1 MPHTLSDLTY
11 YRADLRRIAPLTRE
25 EEALLVGQLR
35 LARQGLLPAQLTR
48 QARQRLVEGNQPLV
62 VYLARRY
69 HASFRRLD
77 LEDLIQEGNLALLQ
91 ATERCPYRGET
102 FSGYASL
109 AIREGFAYARC
120 HDWPIYLSRD
130 VLAGLYQRGE
140 MKDNALLH
148 ACSLDHP
155 VQEGEDRAPL
165 AETLA
170 APPMLLAPNMEDAAK
185 TRLVEM
191 LLAGLTEQQRQVLR
205 LRFGLD
211 PADQREYPLAEIAE
225 RLDLPETNVSQTLKR
240 ALAACRRLYAQQ
252 VRQQGQGR
260 SPHAPYRYQEACNER
275 MAHKRLEQFQKL
287 EEAAATLRAQG
298 KHIGAKRLAALAH
311 VDDRVAREYVR
322 TYRDEA
328 YEQMQHQA
336 EQQRLEEA
344 YASLEAQGMPMT
356 LDRLCQLASVGVK
369 TASVFLQAKAGN
381 DRERLAAAY
390 AQLQGLK
397 KIGRRRLAQAAQV
410 SEHRAELFLR
420 ERQAVCAGRP
430 TP

>member
-1 MPHTLSDLTY
+1 MPHTLSDLVY

-35 LARQGLLPAQLTR
+35 LARQGLLPAQLAR
-48 QARQRLVEGNQPLV
+48 QARQRLVEGNQSLV
-62 VYLARRY
+62 VFLARKY

-77 LEDLIQEGNLALLQ
+77 LEDLIQEGNLALVQ

-120 HDWPIYLSRD
+120 HDWPIYLSRE

-140 MKDNALLH
+140 LNDHPLLH

-155 VQEGEDRAPL
+155 VQQGEDQAPL
-165 AETLA
+165 AETIA
-170 APPMLLAPNMEDAAK
+170 APPLLLTSNMDDAAK

-191 LLAGLTEQQRQVLR
+191 LLEGLTEQQRQVLR

-225 RLDLPETNVSQTLKR
+225 RLKLPETNVSQTLKR

-252 VRQQGQGR
+252 GQGS
-260 SPHAPYRYQEACNER
+260 SPRTPYRYQEARDER

-287 EEAAATLRAQG
+287 EEAALALRAQG
-298 KHIGAKRLAALAH
+298 KPIGAKRLAALAH
-311 VDDRVAREYVR
+311 VDDRVAAEYVR
-322 TYRDEA
+322 THRDEA
-328 YEQMQHQA
+328 YERVQQQA
-336 EQQRLEEA
+336 EQEWLEEA
-344 YASLEAQGMPMT
+344 SAL
-356 LDRLCQLASVGVK
+356 
-369 TASVFLQAKAGN
+369 
-381 DRERLAAAY
+381 
-390 AQLQGLK
+390 
-397 KIGRRRLAQAAQV
+397 
-410 SEHRAELFLR
+410 
-420 ERQAVCAGRP
+420 
-430 TP
+430 

>member
-1 MPHTLSDLTY
+1 MPHTLSDLVY

-35 LARQGLLPAQLTR
+35 LARQGLLPAQLAR
-48 QARQRLVEGNQPLV
+48 QARQRLVEGNQSLV
-62 VYLARRY
+62 IYLARKY

-77 LEDLIQEGNLALLQ
+77 LEDLIQEGNLALVQ

-130 VLAGLYQRGE
+130 VLSGFHQRGE
-140 MKDNALLH
+140 IEDNALLH

-170 APPMLLAPNMEDAAK
+170 APPTLLAPNMDDAAK

-225 RLDLPETNVSQTLKR
+225 RLNLPETNVSQALKR

-252 VRQQGQGR
+252 GQGR
-260 SPHAPYRYQEACNER
+260 SPRAPHRYQEARDER

-287 EEAAATLRAQG
+287 EEAALALRAQER
-298 KHIGAKRLAALAH
+298 HLGAKRLAALAH

-322 TYRDEA
+322 THRDET
-328 YEQMQHQA
+328 YEQVQHQA
-336 EQQRLEEA
+336 EQQRLAEA
-344 YASLEAQGMPMT
+344 YASLEAEGIPQT
-356 LDRLCQLASVGVK
+356 LDRLCQRASVGVK
-369 TASVFLQAKAGN
+369 SASVFLQAKAGN
-381 DRERLAAAY
+381 NRERLAAAY
-390 AQLQGLK
+390 AQLQGQGLN

-420 ERQAVCAGRP
+420 ERQAACAG
-430 TP
+430 TPH

>member
-1 MPHTLSDLTY
+1 MPHMLSDLVY

-25 EEALLVGQLR
+25 EESLLVGQLR
-35 LARQGLLPAQLTR
+35 LARQGLLPAQLAR
-48 QARQRLVEGNQPLV
+48 RARQRLVEGNQPLV
-62 VYLARRY
+62 VYLARKY

-77 LEDLIQEGNLALLQ
+77 LEDLIQEGNLALVQ

-130 VLAGLYQRGE
+130 VLSGFHQRGE
-140 MKDNALLH
+140 IEDNALLH

-155 VQEGEDRAPL
+155 VQEGKDRA
-165 AETLA
+165 
-170 APPMLLAPNMEDAAK
+170 
-185 TRLVEM
+185 
-191 LLAGLTEQQRQVLR
+191 
-205 LRFGLD
+205 
-211 PADQREYPLAEIAE
+211 PLAEIAE

-240 ALAACRRLYAQQ
+240 ALVACRRLHAQH
-252 VRQQGQGR
+252 VRQQGQGHTPR
-260 SPHAPYRYQEACNER
+260 APHRYQEARNER

-287 EEAAATLRAQG
+287 EEAALALRAQG
-298 KHIGAKRLAALAH
+298 KHIGAKRLAAAAH

-322 TYRDEA
+322 THRDEA
-328 YEQMQHQA
+328 YEQAQRQA

-344 YASLEAQGMPMT
+344 YASLEAQGMPQT

-397 KIGRRRLAQAAQV
+397 KIGRRRLAQAVQV
-410 SEHRAELFLR
+410 SEHRAEIFLR